1 MGLIDPNSKQI
12 SHLTVEVCGIIT
24 DRSSREI
31 SQGDRGNF
39 SVTNQAEQLLLD
51 MGFHQLR
58 VRIHGDVARIELD
71 PSEFDK
77 FMKEEVRTEVYS
89 RFKEYGF
96 AYVALDIM
104 GYRMGSMNETIL

>member
-39 SVTNQAEQLLLD
+39 SVTNQAEQLLL
-51 MGFHQLR
+51 GVEL
-58 VRIHGDVARIELD
+58 IHALQIIGYLEEFMLM
-71 PSEFDK
+71 PS
-77 FMKEEVRTEVYS
+77 
-89 RFKEYGF
+89 
-96 AYVALDIM
+96 
-104 GYRMGSMNETIL
+104 

>member
-39 SVTNQAEQLLLD
+39 SVTNQAEQLLL
-51 MGFHQLR
+51 GL
-58 VRIHGDVARIELD
+58 
-71 PSEFDK
+71 
-77 FMKEEVRTEVYS
+77 
-89 RFKEYGF
+89 
-96 AYVALDIM
+96 
-104 GYRMGSMNETIL
+104 N